1 MPPEEKKTCTGECA
15 SEKCT
20 KECKAECDKANASC
34 PFATA
39 KAKVGDTVYFFES
52 GIVKSTVSKRYV
64 VIVDKGGEYESRF
77 GYTVS
82 GMDIPGD
89 NLYTSKQQLLDYV
102 NSLDAEV
109 ESKEESKEAFDGPD
123 PEQGPDSDDDLD
135 DEDVDEDFSDSE
147 EDEDE

>member
-52 GIVKSTVSKRYV
+52 GIVKSTVSKRYA
-64 VIVDKGGEYESRF
+64 VIVDNGGEYNTRF

-109 ESKEESKEAFDGPD
+109 EPTAPEKEEAKDDFEPD
-123 PEQGPDSDDDLD
+123 ALQGDDSD

-147 EDEDE
+147 EDEE